1 MYILQITKIRIG
13 PVLAF
18 NVQRS
23 GRMFGRV
30 CMLKA
35 QGLGTKEE
43 EEEEVS
49 LRIEKVIKKSPYQS

>member
-1 MYILQITKIRIG
+1 MYSRQIILLQL
-13 PVLAF
+13 PP
-18 NVQRS
+18 
-23 GRMFGRV
+23 
-30 CMLKA
+30 